1 MNNFKRLNISFRN
14 FSYLKL
20 YYLED
25 GNCRKI
31 KKIMQIIKT
40 LKSIKFNYQF
50 LWMRN
55 SNSPTNIYLH
65 LASLN
70 DSFSQDI
77 DANKLRKISEPEI
90 PTARNYKKVYIL

>member
-1 MNNFKRLNISFRN
+1 
-14 FSYLKL
+14 
-20 YYLED
+20 
-25 GNCRKI
+25 
-31 KKIMQIIKT
+31 
-40 LKSIKFNYQF
+40 
-50 LWMRN
+50 MRN